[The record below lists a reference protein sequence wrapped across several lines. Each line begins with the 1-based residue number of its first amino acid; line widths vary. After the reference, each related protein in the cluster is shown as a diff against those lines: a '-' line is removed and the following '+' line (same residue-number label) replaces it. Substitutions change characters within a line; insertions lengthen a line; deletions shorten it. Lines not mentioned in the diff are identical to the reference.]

1 MRVRVAP
8 SDAVAGGAAAAP
20 QQASRG
26 KPLRVHV
33 ATWNLGEATPPAQLG
48 ALLAEDADGA
58 CAHAYLCQATA
69 CSASRR
75 CNPDIL
81 GLIGM
86 GRVLQPRARFP
97 SAGACN
103 FGVALA
109 D

>member
-58 CAHAYLCQATA
+58 CAHAYLCQSHGVQRFAPVQ
-69 CSASRR
+69 SRHTGPYR
-75 CNPDIL
+75 H
-81 GLIGM
+81 G
-86 GRVLQPRARFP
+86 
-97 SAGACN
+97 
-103 FGVALA
+103 
-109 D
+109 